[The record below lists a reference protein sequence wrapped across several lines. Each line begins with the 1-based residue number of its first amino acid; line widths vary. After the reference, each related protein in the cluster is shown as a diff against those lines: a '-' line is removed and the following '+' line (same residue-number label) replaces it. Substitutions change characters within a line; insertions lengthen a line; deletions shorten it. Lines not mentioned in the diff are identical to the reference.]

1 MTSMRWAR
9 ALLALTAVA
18 TMAVPGSASAASPSD
33 PPPTTASSAP
43 TAATAPTTAT
53 PTAVP
58 AADSDAVTLTGTLR
72 MAVSDDFVSRRSQT
86 FYSIDSASGSVPIT
100 VSGASVRKLDG
111 ALVRVAGRSQ
121 ADGSVAVA
129 SGSFVVE
136 KTVAA
141 NPYAAALG
149 IKAHADRSATPAT
162 PKIETVA
169 VIIADYTDLA
179 GYPVTAAQAQST
191 FTGSTAS
198 VHSFFDAT
206 SRGRFETATTVFG
219 PWHMAVAQCGG
230 PSSTWSLSAATAA
243 ARAAATA
250 HGVSLASFDH
260 LVVWTKPPCK
270 QKWAGYSDMPGGNVV
285 IAVDWATYGDA
296 ISTMVAAHEIGHNL
310 GLDHA
315 NGLAC
320 FDGAGNQV
328 QLVGTCSSA
337 DYWDQYS
344 TMGAAGAPDHAL
356 LDADRL
362 ESLGWLDPGESQKVT
377 AVGTY
382 SLVPVYSAV
391 TGVRLLRIARPTT
404 VLPSEQSGSWTLEL
418 RSTLTGTDW
427 DQFTNASYPVF
438 SSVTTG
444 VTIRYSDDEF
454 RQFNVLG
461 PSFLV
466 DTVADATAAD
476 PGVNFWDSPLQAGKT
491 FADPVG
497 GLTIRVNSVDGSGA
511 SVTIGDTKAP
521 TAPRSLEVTA
531 IPSGGAQLDWQAA
544 TDNLSV
550 AHYRIYRDGA
560 QIAEVSGATPMYND
574 LPACLDGSHSYA
586 VSAVDTA
593 GNVGPQ
599 AVAGGVLAVRLPC
612 APTAVIATAGNAEAL
627 VRWTA
632 PGNGGQT
639 VTGYTVTS
647 APGGLTCAT
656 TGATKCVVSGLANG
670 TPYTFTVT
678 ATNSVGTGPSSAPS
692 NSVTP
697 LPVPGR
703 PTSVAGAPGDS
714 TVAVTWTA
722 PVQEGSSSI
731 VGYTV
736 TASPGGG
743 TCPGTTG
750 AIGCTVTGLTNG
762 TPYTFTV
769 TATNSLGTGLPSDPS
784 PAATPRTRPDAPV
797 AAAAVASNG
806 SALVSWNAPPFDGGS
821 PVTAYDVVS
830 TPGSLT
836 CHSTGARSCAVSGLT
851 NRVWY
856 TFKVTATNVAG
867 TSDPSLASPA
877 AMPLAGATYV
887 TVTPNRLV
895 DSRTGTH
902 IGLTASLSQ
911 GSPVSFQV
919 TGRSVDPNL
928 NIPAGAVAVSGNL
941 TAVNEGS
948 GGYFSLAPSKPA
960 GVPTTSTLN
969 FPVGDIRANA
979 VVVPL
984 GAGGK
989 LWITFVGAPG
999 KKADVVFDV
1008 TGYFI
1013 GNTSRATYLPLTPNR
1028 VLDSRTPTWLG
1039 MTASLTSGT
1048 PASFHVTGRSAN
1060 PKLNVPANA
1069 VAVVGNLTAVNE
1081 GSGGY
1086 LSLTPARPAGVPT
1099 TSTINFPRS
1108 DTRANS
1114 VIAPLG
1120 AGGVLWVTF
1129 IGTSGKHADVLFD
1142 VTGYFVPNTT
1152 GATFVAL
1159 TPNRLVD
1166 SRSPTR
1172 LGLSA
1177 SLTSDLPARF
1187 GVTGR
1192 SIDVA
1197 LNVPAAAIGITGNVT
1212 AVGASSAGYLVLTPA
1227 DPGAVRG
1234 TSTVNFPRADT
1245 RANAVTLPIGGDGKM
1260 WVTFVGTA
1268 GAHADV
1274 VFDVSGYFTMS

>member
-9 ALLALTAVA
+9 ALLALTAA
-18 TMAVPGSASAASPSD
+18 AAMAIPGSVFAASPSD
-33 PPPTTASSAP
+33 PPPATASSAP
-43 TAATAPTTAT
+43 TDPAAPTSAAPTTVT
-53 PTAVP
+53 TT
-58 AADSDAVTLTGTLR
+58 DSDAVTLTGTLR

-111 ALVRVAGRSQ
+111 ALVRITGRRQ

-149 IKAHADRSATPAT
+149 IRAHVDRSATPAT
-162 PKIETVA
+162 PKTETVA

-179 GYPVTAAQAQST
+179 GYPVTAAQAEST

-260 LVVWTKPPCK
+260 LVLWTKPPCN

-285 IAVDWATYGDA
+285 IDVDWATYGDA

-320 FDGAGNQV
+320 FDGSGNQV
-328 QLVGTCSSA
+328 ELVGTCSSA
-337 DYWDQYS
+337 AYWDQYS
-344 TMGAAGAPDHAL
+344 TMGAAGAPDHAM

-362 ESLGWLDPGESQKVT
+362 DSLGWLDPGESQTVT

-427 DQFTNASYPVF
+427 DQFTNASFPVF
-438 SSVTTG
+438 STVTTG
-444 VTIRYSDDEF
+444 VTIRYSDDEY

-476 PGVNFWDSPLQAGKT
+476 PGVSFWDAPLQAGKT
-491 FADPVG
+491 FADPSG
-497 GLTIRVNSVDGSGA
+497 GLTIRVNSVNGSGA
-511 SVTIGDTKAP
+511 SVTIGDTMAP
-521 TAPRSLEVTA
+521 TAPPTLEVTA

-544 TDNLSV
+544 TDNLRV

-560 QIAEVSGATPMYND
+560 QIDEVSGTTLTYND

-593 GNVGPQ
+593 GNVGPR
-599 AVAGGVLAVRLPC
+599 AVAGGVLATRPPC
-612 APTAVIATAGNAEAL
+612 APTSVIATAGNAEAL

-639 VTGYTVTS
+639 IASYTVTS
-647 APGGLTCAT
+647 APGGFTCTA
-656 TGATKCVVSGLANG
+656 TGATQCVVSGLANG

-678 ATNSVGTGPSSAPS
+678 ATNSVGTGPASAAS

-703 PTSVAGAPGDS
+703 PTSVSGVPGS
-714 TVAVTWTA
+714 TTVAVTWTA
-722 PVQEGSSSI
+722 PAQQGSSSI
-731 VGYTV
+731 TGYTV
-736 TASPGGG
+736 TSSPGGR
-743 TCPGTTG
+743 TCPGTSG
-750 AIGCTVTGLTNG
+750 AIGCTVTGLING
-762 TPYTFTV
+762 TAYTFTV
-769 TATNSLGTGLPSDPS
+769 TATNDLGTGLPSDPS
-784 PAATPRTRPDAPV
+784 VAVTPRTRPDAPV
-797 AAAAVASNG
+797 GAAALASKRA
-806 SALVSWNAPPFDGGS
+806 ALVSWNAPPFDGGS

-836 CHSTGARSCAVSGLT
+836 CHSTGARSCTVSGLT

-887 TVTPNRLV
+887 TVAPNRLV
-895 DSRTGTH
+895 DSRSGTH
-902 IGLTASLSQ
+902 IGILASLSQ

-919 TGRSVDPNL
+919 TGRSVDPKL
-928 NIPAGAVAVSGNL
+928 DIPTGAVAVSGNL

-948 GGYFSLAPSKPA
+948 AGYFSLTPSKPLGA
-960 GVPTTSTLN
+960 PTTSTLN
-969 FPVGDIRANA
+969 FPAGDIRANA

-989 LWITFVGAPG
+989 LWITFVGASG

-1008 TGYFI
+1008 TGYFV

-1028 VLDSRTPTWLG
+1028 VLDSRNPTRLG
-1039 MTASLTSGT
+1039 TTASLTSGT
-1048 PASFHVTGRSAN
+1048 PASFQVTGRSAD
-1060 PKLNVPANA
+1060 PKINVPANA

-1081 GSGGY
+1081 GAGGY
-1086 LSLTPARPAGVPT
+1086 LSLTPARPAGAPT
-1099 TSTINFPRS
+1099 TSTINFPRG

-1142 VTGYFVPNTT
+1142 VTGYFVPNTS
-1152 GATFVAL
+1152 GATYVAL

-1177 SLTSDLPARF
+1177 SLTSDIPVRF

-1192 SIDVA
+1192 SSDVA
-1197 LNVPAAAIGITGNVT
+1197 LKVPADAIGITGNVT
-1212 AVGASSAGYLVLTPA
+1212 VVGPSSVGYLALTP
-1227 DPGAVRG
+1227 DNPGAVRA

-1245 RANAVTLPIGGDGKM
+1245 RANAVTLPIGGVGGM
-1260 WVTFVGTA
+1260 WVTFVGSG